1 MNRFQTSAPVEPP
14 ETPVSVDTPANPPLD
29 PLGSISLLIGV
40 AATAI
45 TPLVHF
51 GGAQPLETSAA
62 ALLALVG
69 LGTWM
74 LVRSGRRRFAPHAVI
89 LAVIAVAVASAI
101 GFGSVRSSAV
111 VLFVA
116 AVAGAGIFM
125 NRRGLVLVVLSCSA
139 FLGALVVAEMRGAIG
154 PANFRVDGSNW
165 AIQVLTLVVVAAM
178 VFVSRMRTEQMSAR
192 LDQELQRRIA
202 TEQARDQHRERF
214 ERIFHTSPSPMVAQ
228 SARTGEILDVNP
240 AFERC
245 YRCKREALLGQSD
258 AILWA
263 DLEERKAFTEKL
275 FANRHVHDERCKA
288 LRADGSTFDALIST
302 EMGND
307 AQDKLIITTIS
318 DVSAQTEA
326 MEKLRR
332 SEERFS
338 KAFNFSP
345 LQMVITRLADGRFME
360 VNDVYERI
368 QGLPPSEL
376 KGKTSV
382 EAGAWLRAED
392 RHRFVQLLLEKGH
405 IDSYETRL
413 RHRDGSLVDARLWA
427 VLIELEGEPC
437 ILTCTVDVTHEKRR
451 EALLLDVARGV
462 AGKTGEDFFPALT
475 RHMAVS
481 LDADMI
487 IMGEGLPDGR
497 VRAISVW
504 RDGVHARNFTFN
516 TTNTPCGQALA
527 ETGLCAFSGDLQ
539 AKFPADSPL
548 LEAGYVAYVGQS
560 LRDEDGTP
568 IGVLNAMW
576 KHPISLTPEMRALM
590 SIFSSRANAELLRLR
605 RDREIQRLN
614 QTLEQRVQER
624 TDDLLKLNHE
634 LDTFAYS
641 VSHDLKSPLRSI
653 DGFTQILRESL
664 AGRLSEEE
672 DALFSRVLASTQR
685 MSALISDMLALARV
699 SQARLVLEPVD
710 LSAMAHRILDAEL
723 EQQPRRR
730 VLRDI
735 QPDLVVTCDAR
746 LMRLA
751 LENLLG
757 NALKYSRQQ
766 AETRIAFGRRD
777 GKAGEASTLFV
788 QDNGLGFNM
797 AYADKLFQPFQR
809 LHPGGEFE
817 GTGIGLAT
825 VRRIIE
831 RHGGSIAG
839 TGSPGQGAVFEFRLA
854 PETHPQHSPLPS

>member
-1 MNRFQTSAPVEPP
+1 MAAALL
-14 ETPVSVDTPANPPLD
+14 TPVIH
-29 PLGSISLLIGV
+29 LGG
-40 AATAI
+40 TR
-45 TPLVHF
+45 
-51 GGAQPLETSAA
+51 PLETGAS

-69 LGTWM
+69 LGGWR
-74 LVRSGRRRFAPHAVI
+74 LIRAGYRRYVPHAVV
-89 LAVIAVAVASAI
+89 LTVLAVAVITAI
-101 GFGSVRSSAV
+101 DFGSVRSSAV

-125 NRRGLVLVVLSCSA
+125 SRRALALVVVLCA
-139 FLGALVVAEMRGAIG
+139 GALGALVVAEVRGWIG
-154 PANFRVDGSNW
+154 PADFAVGARNW
-165 AIQVLTLVVVAAM
+165 GLQVLTLVVVAAM
-178 VFVSRMRTEQMSAR
+178 VYVSRTRTEQVSAR

-202 TEQARDQHRERF
+202 TELARDQHRERF
-214 ERIFHTSPSPMVAQ
+214 ERIFHTSPSPMLAQ

-245 YRCKREALLGQSD
+245 YRYPREALLGKSD
-258 AILWA
+258 ELLWA
-263 DLEERKAFTEKL
+263 DMDERKAYTRKL
-275 FANRHVHDERCKA
+275 FEHRHVMDQRCKA
-288 LRADGSTFDALIST
+288 VRADGTTFDAQISS

-307 AQDKLIITTIS
+307 VQDKLIITTIS

-345 LQMVITRLADGRFME
+345 LQMVITRLSDGRFME

-368 QGLPPSEL
+368 QGLPPVEL
-376 KGKTSV
+376 KGKTTV

-392 RHRFVQLLLEKGH
+392 RNRFVQLLLEKGH
-405 IDSYETRL
+405 IDNYETRL
-413 RHRDGSLVDARLWA
+413 RHKNGSLVDARLWA
-427 VLIELEGEPC
+427 VLIELEGNPC
-437 ILTCTVDVTHEKRR
+437 ILTCTVDVTQEKRR

-481 LDADMI
+481 LEADMI
-487 IMGEGLPDGR
+487 IMGETLPDGR

-504 RDGVHARNFTFN
+504 RDGVHARNFTFA
-516 TTNTPCGQALA
+516 TPNTPCGQALV
-527 ETGLCAFSGDLQ
+527 ETGLCVFAGDLP
-539 AKFPADSPL
+539 AKFPPDSPL
-548 LEAGYVAYVGQS
+548 LEAGYEAYVGQS

-576 KHPISLTPEMRALM
+576 KHTITPTPEMRALM

-641 VSHDLKSPLRSI
+641 VSHDLKTPLRSI
-653 DGFTQILRESL
+653 DGFTQILRE
-664 AGRLSEEE
+664 RLGDRIGEEE
-672 DALFSRVLASTQR
+672 EALFARVLASTRR
-685 MSALISDMLALARV
+685 MSTLISDMLALARV
-699 SQARLVLEPVD
+699 SQARLALEPVD
-710 LSAMAHRILDAEL
+710 LSALAHRILDAEL
-723 EQQPRRR
+723 ELQPRRR
-730 VLRDI
+730 VLRRI
-735 QPDLVVTCDAR
+735 QSGLVVTCDAQ
-746 LMRLA
+746 LVRLA

-757 NALKYSRQQ
+757 NALKYSREQP
-766 AETRIAFGRRD
+766 ETHIAFGQRE
-777 GKAGEASTLFV
+777 GEPGSLPWLFV
-788 QDNGLGFNM
+788 QDNGVGFNM

-809 LHPGGEFE
+809 LHPGSAFE

-831 RHGGSIAG
+831 RHGGSIR
-839 TGSPGQGAVFEFRLA
+839 GSSTPGQGATFEFRLG
-854 PETHPQHSPLPS
+854 PESSSTRRSR